1 MNSFDLKSIIQN
13 ELDNNIKKGENS
25 VIKDVEMNVHM
36 EGQIESIESTLEEQG
51 RMLVNKMMTRL
62 LTDHEK
68 DENGFIV
75 PF

>member
-25 VIKDVEMNVHM
+25 VIKDVEMNEHM
-36 EGQIESIESTLEEQG
+36 EGQIESIESTLKEQG
-51 RMLVNKMMTRL
+51 RMLVNKIIIRL

-68 DENGFIV
+68 DANAFIV